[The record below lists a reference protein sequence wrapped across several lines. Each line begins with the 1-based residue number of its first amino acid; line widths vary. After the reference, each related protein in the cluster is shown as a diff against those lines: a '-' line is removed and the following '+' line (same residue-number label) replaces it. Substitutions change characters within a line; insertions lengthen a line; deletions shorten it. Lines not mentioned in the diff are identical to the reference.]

1 MVKTW
6 MIAGNMSIAAC
17 KLQLSVHS
25 CDPKYQPVH
34 LGGSLKIFQLTQLQA
49 SVTQDYFDK
58 AEEESKNV
66 QDIKYQEEVWQEIER
81 KQMQHFYMADWTT
94 SIPLKIL
101 WHGFNLSHHITQN
114 TSPLFCSKIK
124 P

>member
-1 MVKTW
+1 MDDCRKHEY
-6 MIAGNMSIAAC
+6 C
-17 KLQLSVHS
+17 
-25 CDPKYQPVH
+25 C
-34 LGGSLKIFQLTQLQA
+34 LQA
-49 SVTQDYFDK
+49 PIKCPFLQSKISASAHGWLIENLSTDPTSSICDTDYFDK
-58 AEEESKNV
+58 AEEESRNV
-66 QDIKYQEEVWQEIER
+66 VDIKYQEEVWQEIER